1 MKTYYQSNLELN
13 QSFGRESYTPPTT
26 WYLTVSTTPI
36 SPDGTGLTEPSSSA
50 GYTRVIVANDKTNF
64 SQASNAE
71 IHNLKDISFPE
82 STASWGTITHV
93 AITDSATGGNIRFYE
108 ALPTPRQVQPQ
119 TSLMFAQQ
127 TLKIKTQ

>member
-1 MKTYYQSNLELN
+1 VKTYYQSNLELN

-26 WYLTVSTTPI
+26 WYLALSTTPI
-36 SPDGTGLTEPSSSA
+36 SPDGTGLTEPSSSV
-50 GYTRVIVANDKTNF
+50 GYTRVTVPNDKTNF

-71 IHNLKDISFPE
+71 IHNLRDISFPE
-82 STASWGTITHV
+82 STASWGTVTHV
-93 AITDSATGGNIRFYE
+93 AIIDTTTGGNIRFYE